1 MTLTAAFDSRMINTF
16 KRAIAARDVEKVKAA
31 LEAGVNPATTINGNS
46 PLHTLVNGRYGDDTK
61 AQENCSTIEEFEDN
75 TSRIID
81 MLLDAGLKVA
91 EPEKHST
98 ERFDVLADHF
108 YKSENLHDGASVII
122 QAIYESLSRGTNGYQ
137 PTLKLQLI
145 ETLEN
150 VRFRGVG
157 DLTAVMADC
166 LNAME
171 GMHETV
177 RARLANPQSE
187 TECALVEQFGERIG
201 YWTGPFQRPSL
212 ASLQSTYQ
220 LEQAEDGSFVLLVNQ
235 TATKTQ
241 QQQQAPQ
248 QQAAQGDKKK
258 IAGDERFAEMVAP
271 LVQRMEKRDSKA
283 VLAEIENDFIGLDEV
298 KKNARKLILRQQFDL
313 SRQYGGQTVTP
324 QNHSTVFLGNPGLGK
339 TTIARKKAEL
349 LHSLGLAGPNYVEV
363 SRENIIGGF
372 VGHTEGKMTALLQM
386 ADVIFIDEAYS
397 LNDGRPDS
405 GDFGKKVI
413 DALVPALENNPN
425 LVVFM
430 AGYPEEMEK
439 LLSTNPGL
447 RSRLTKYENFEDM
460 NREQLGKTL
469 DLMLGKEQLTMAA
482 DARDYVLD
490 KLDASRAQLGEKNFG
505 NARLVRNIVRNLPDV
520 MAERL
525 FGTASNDQLVLPT
538 KEALT
543 KVTLADVKALNYASV
558 LGVAE
563 AKDAAKAQAE
573 RLRDLPASHPD
584 WKPKIGFTAAI

>member
-1 MTLTAAFDSRMINTF
+1 MAQTLTTAFDSRMISTF
-16 KRAIAARDVEKVKAA
+16 KRAVVARDVEKVKAA
-31 LEAGVNPATTINGNS
+31 LAAGVNPATTINGDS
-46 PLHTLVNGRYGDDTK
+46 PLHVLVNGRYGDDAK
-61 AQENCSTIEEFEDN
+61 AQENCPTIEDFEDN
-75 TSRIID
+75 TSRILD

-91 EPEKHST
+91 EPEKHTT

-108 YKSENLHDGASVII
+108 YKSENLHDGATVII
-122 QAIYESLSRGTNGYQ
+122 QAIYESLSRGTAAYQ
-137 PTLKLQLI
+137 PVLKLQLLD
-145 ETLEN
+145 TLEN
-150 VRFRGVG
+150 VRFRGTG

-171 GMHETV
+171 SMHETV

-187 TECALVEQFGERIG
+187 TECALVEQFGGKIG
-201 YWTGPFQRPSL
+201 QWTGPFQRPSL
-212 ASLQSTYQ
+212 ASLQNIYQ
-220 LEQAEDGSFVLLVNQ
+220 LQQAEDGSFVLLVNQ
-235 TATKTQ
+235 SAAKKPQ
-241 QQQQAPQ
+241 QQQQQP
-248 QQAAQGDKKK
+248 AQGEKKK
-258 IAGDERFAEMVAP
+258 VAGDERFAEMVAP
-271 LVQRMEKRDSKA
+271 LIQRMEKRDAKD

-313 SRQYGGQTVTP
+313 SRQIGGQTVTP

-349 LHSLGLAGPNYVEV
+349 LHALGLAGPNYVEV
-363 SRENIIGGF
+363 SRENVIGGF

-430 AGYPEEMEK
+430 AGYPEEMQQ

-460 NREQLGKTL
+460 NREQLGKAL
-469 DLMLGKEQLTMAA
+469 DLMLGKEQLTMSAE
-482 DARDYVLD
+482 ARDYVLD

-525 FGTASNDQLVLPT
+525 FGKASNDQLVLPT
-538 KEALT
+538 KEALS
-543 KVTLADVKALNYASV
+543 KVTIEDVKALNYSAV
-558 LGVAE
+558 LGIAE
-563 AKDAAKAQAE
+563 AKESAKAQAA
-573 RLRDLPASHPD
+573 RQRDLPPSHPD
-584 WKPKIGFTAAI
+584 WKPKIGFTAPI